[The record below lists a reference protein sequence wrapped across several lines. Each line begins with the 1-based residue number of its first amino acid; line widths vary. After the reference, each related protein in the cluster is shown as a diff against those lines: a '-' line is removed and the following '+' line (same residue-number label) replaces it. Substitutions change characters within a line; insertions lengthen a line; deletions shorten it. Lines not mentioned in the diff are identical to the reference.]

1 MKQTVIFTLILLTVF
16 VTNHAKPQTTPP
28 SDINMNS
35 ISEPNKFLF
44 ISDTINFTP
53 YPTGT
58 IMTNQYQDEG
68 VIFSG
73 FNGSTDPLIY
83 DFSPDP
89 MGRVLRSD
97 NWYNALRVN
106 FIDTLNASHYMLAKK
121 IEFDNPC
128 NSEVDYIRVDIYDS
142 LNNHIMH
149 YLSESPEHVVLNFTI
164 PTAAYM
170 VLDDS
175 AETSYV
181 VDNILV
187 DFGNTSNINKISNDN
202 IMLFP
207 NPNTGSMHI
216 FITEKSKLE
225 IVNTEG
231 KTIYTCYTLDKE
243 TIVNTDK
250 IPDGIYLLKVTSNKG
265 IVIKKFIKQ

>member
-1 MKQTVIFTLILLTVF
+1 
-16 VTNHAKPQTTPP
+16 
-28 SDINMNS
+28 
-35 ISEPNKFLF
+35 
-44 ISDTINFTP
+44 
-53 YPTGT
+53 
-58 IMTNQYQDEG
+58 MTNQYQDEG
-68 VIFSG
+68 VVFSG
-73 FNGSTDPLIY
+73 FNGSTAPLVF
-83 DFSPDP
+83 DFYPDP

-106 FIDTLNASHYMLAKK
+106 FIDTLNAFHYQLAKK

-128 NSEVDYIRVDIYDS
+128 SSEVDYIRVDIYDS

-149 YLSESPEHVVLNFTI
+149 YLSASPEHVVLNFTI

-170 VLDDS
+170 VVDDS

-187 DFGNTSNINKISNDN
+187 DFGNTSNINKISNNN
-202 IMLFP
+202 ITLSP
-207 NPNTGSMHI
+207 NPNIGCMHV

-225 IVNTEG
+225 ILNTEG
-231 KTIYTCYTLDKE
+231 KTIYTFYTVDKE
-243 TIVNTDK
+243 TIINTDN
-250 IPDGIYLLKVTSNKG
+250 IPGGIYILKATSSKG